1 MRDRMFGGKRYNFW
15 KWTTRK
21 DMVDKFVK
29 DGQAKGFYVR
39 TVKKSDKYYIYT
51 RPNRRRGEL

>member
-21 DMVDKFVK
+21 DMVDKFIK

-39 TVKKSDKYYIYT
+39 SIKKSDKYYIYT
-51 RPNRRRGEL
+51 RPNR